1 MNAQALRAVHQARHV
16 AASLGEHLAHRT
28 VRRDHAEGREHF
40 GTPALVQVVEFRSLG
55 ADTERVQNRGLP
67 VVGEDVWFGLETDR
81 GKVEAHGRFG
91 ATPLSRP
98 SRSVNRSPCACGL
111 SLLLLAPPHLDPA
124 QILQPLL
131 AGLGGDLRGWA
142 LAWARVTP
150 ALTLLPALGL
160 SALPAQTRAAL
171 GLALA
176 VSIAPSLQPAQ
187 LEAPFAVALLLEAAR
202 GLPVALAASGA
213 LWAAGMAGGLIDNI
227 RGARETQAL
236 PVVDEETSPLG
247 ALLSLLV
254 ALVFLEGGGAAR
266 VAAALSEN
274 ATVSHG
280 TLWQ

>member
-1 MNAQALRAVHQARHV
+1 M
-16 AASLGEHLAHRT
+16 
-28 VRRDHAEGREHF
+28 
-40 GTPALVQVVEFRSLG
+40 
-55 ADTERVQNRGLP
+55 
-67 VVGEDVWFGLETDR
+67 
-81 GKVEAHGRFG
+81 
-91 ATPLSRP
+91 
-98 SRSVNRSPCACGL
+98 
-111 SLLLLAPPHLDPA
+111 LLLAPPHLDPA

-213 LWAAGMAGGLIDNI
+213 LWAAGMAGGLIDNL

-236 PVVDEETSPLG
+236 PVVDEDTSPLG

-254 ALVFLEGGGAAR
+254 ALIFLEGGGAAR
-266 VAAALSEN
+266 VAAALTSTI
-274 ATVSHG
+274 TVSHG
-280 TLWQ
+280 TLWQVALGLTHAVELALAVAAPVVAVSIVLELVNALVARSATPAHIVALLAPLRSIVVLVAFALLFERMASLLASVAAHSP